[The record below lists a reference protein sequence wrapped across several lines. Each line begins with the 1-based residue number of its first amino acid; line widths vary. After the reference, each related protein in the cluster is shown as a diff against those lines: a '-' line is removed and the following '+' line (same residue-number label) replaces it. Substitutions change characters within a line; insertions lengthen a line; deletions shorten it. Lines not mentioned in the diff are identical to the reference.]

1 MQLGTTNNN
10 HNNHNNNNNNV
21 VNVVNVAQLMSSNRS
36 VILNPKNG
44 MMIPVDHRGSP
55 WSLVFGLR
63 SSLGRLTLDAFGK
76 VDSITYLGSTG
87 IWLGN

>member
-1 MQLGTTNNN
+1 
-10 HNNHNNNNNNV
+10 
-21 VNVVNVAQLMSSNRS
+21 MSTFCDTAEVYVFHIDLFNL
-36 VILNPKNG
+36 VDGFKKMIPEHG